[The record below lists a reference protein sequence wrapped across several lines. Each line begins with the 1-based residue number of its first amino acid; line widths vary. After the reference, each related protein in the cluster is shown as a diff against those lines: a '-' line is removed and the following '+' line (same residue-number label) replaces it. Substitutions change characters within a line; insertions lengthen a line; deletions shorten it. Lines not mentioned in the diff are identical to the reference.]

1 MADSNNSQ
9 LNFEQTLPQLTEF
22 SNQLRSLTDTLRTF
36 QNVVNN
42 ITVGQERFRENTKK
56 SASTI
61 ANLRNTSRDTAGSMR
76 QLSEQSR
83 QLQNNMLNFNRQGT
97 GTIGVF
103 QKLHGWINNVRF
115 GLQGLLLALGGRQL
129 WDFLIGTNQRIE
141 TLQKSLEVT
150 LQSGARAEETI
161 RRLRSYAAL
170 TSYEELEVYQAGEML
185 ASNRMEVDRWIRVAG
200 DLASAKRSAGVQLL
214 DVVRV
219 LTRINSGDFGK
230 AMIRLRQM
238 GISLQDLK
246 SKGLEFTKSNTFLGT
261 TDDMLGALE
270 SIIEERY
277 GGLTLALGQT
287 MEGLISII
295 KDYILQFGIEMGQE
309 SFDELKD
316 FLTRFNAQL
325 QEFRDSETFKE
336 IIVGFNYLK
345 DEIINGLQPWIATL
359 KALFS
364 FILKNL
370 PLIGTMIKTYFYYQ
384 FANTIVSLLQK
395 TVGFIINMTHNWAL
409 VSKST
414 IMQNNLLAEQ
424 NVHLGTQL
432 TLLAKINAMRALGNK
447 YATEQVAAEAS
458 ATAMIQAGVFRK
470 KSGQIANIFAG
481 AGGTAA
487 AGTAAAGTAAAGTAA
502 AGTAAAG
509 TAATGGGFLASV
521 SAALPLILG
530 AVGIIVALGVAIKG
544 IIAVLTPDEY
554 DLKRTTKDYER
565 IIGAEAEEVKTLE
578 ALNSQR
584 QYNSDQIKYYS
595 DLVNRHSDQVDKLT
609 KELKTQNQA
618 YKQGNSTEEAVIQ
631 TKKQLQQAEENL
643 RKSRNALSSST
654 AELTRRNEQ
663 ILDIAPELSQ
673 KLIDENG
680 RIDDNTSAFERN
692 TQAIQANID
701 ARKQQLSTTFKEQM
715 NVAQT
720 EIKRAKKEIENIQDT
735 ILLVQRNRDNALTG
749 NPFFRKVVSI
759 SSKVRGVFVQDD
771 LQKQVE
777 ESLKILKYD
786 DEGRDLA
793 LNDLTHEQYELR
805 KKIDEL
811 QQLLKEPEEMI
822 KKGYYLKDEEGNAI
836 LDAEGDYIYDVA
848 RWERD
853 QARYESERI
862 RDLRTGDIDA
872 SDLEERLQTT
882 KSDIDKIRNEYQIK
896 LNRLIL
902 DGFKKDS
909 IEYTQVEQ
917 AMYKEIANYWE
928 EKHEDLNVLKTQFDD
943 SVNKFLE
950 QVPEELRQMLID
962 GIGIDQMID
971 AVETIREVGAFA
983 IDMEMKKYAKALQ
996 KIADSDISNLD
1007 VYTADFETYATKM
1020 NISDKFKAIEDEI
1033 LKELTDALVNSVTL
1047 GKDSK
1052 KNILKEF
1059 NSKWEIRKQMLETE
1073 RDIVLTQDEL
1083 AGREKG
1089 SSIYDRHFK
1098 EMTLRIRDLIFA
1110 QMNELRDLIPSL
1122 EGEDKS
1128 KAQLQL
1134 LTLQKEANE
1143 LLLAIKENT
1152 SKLGEFN
1159 RPQSVKA
1166 ITWYD
1171 YKTEGQPVEGLEI
1184 GNADISITVEG
1195 PLTLEEVEQTLESV
1209 SDTFQKKYGK
1219 NIKRIQN
1226 AGIKNPKITGI

>member
-1 MADSNNSQ
+1 MADSNNPQ

-61 ANLRNTSRDTAGSMR
+61 SNLRNISRDTAGSMQ

-103 QKLHGWINNVRF
+103 LKLHRWINNVKF
-115 GLQGLLLALGGRQL
+115 GLQGLFLALGGRQL

-170 TSYEELEVYQAGEML
+170 TAYDDLEVFQAGEML

-200 DLASAKRSAGVQLL
+200 DLASAKRSSGVQLL

-246 SKGLEFTKSNTFLGT
+246 AKGLEFTKSNTFLGT
-261 TDDMLGALE
+261 ADEMLGALE
-270 SIIEERY
+270 NIIEERY

-295 KDYILQFGIEMGQE
+295 KDYFLQFGKEIGQE

-316 FLTRFNAQL
+316 FLTRFNDQL

-336 IIVGFNYLK
+336 IIVGFNHLK
-345 DEIINGLQPWIATL
+345 DEIISGLQPWIATL

-384 FANTIVSLLQK
+384 FANTIVNLLQK

-481 AGGTAA
+481 AGGAAA
-487 AGTAAAGTAAAGTAA
+487 AGTAAAGTAAAGIAA
-502 AGTAAAG
+502 AGTVAA
-509 TAATGGGFLASV
+509 GGGFLASL

-530 AVGIIVALGVAIKG
+530 AVGIIVALGAAIKG
-544 IIAVLTPDEY
+544 VIAILTPDEY
-554 DLKRTTKDYER
+554 DLKRTTRDYER

-584 QYNSDQIKYYS
+584 QYNSDQVKYYS
-595 DLVNRHSDQVDKLT
+595 DLVNRHAEQVDKLT
-609 KELKTQNQA
+609 KELKNQNQA
-618 YKQGNSTEEAVIQ
+618 YKQGKSTEEAVIQ

-643 RKSRNALSSST
+643 RKSQNALSAST
-654 AELTRRNEQ
+654 AELARRNEQ
-663 ILDIAPELSQ
+663 ILEIAPELSQ

-680 RIDDNTSAFERN
+680 RIDANTSAFERN

-701 ARKQQLSTTFKEQM
+701 ARKRQLSTTFKEQM
-715 NVAQT
+715 DVAQI
-720 EIKRAKKEIENIQDT
+720 EIKRAKKEIENIQD
-735 ILLVQRNRDNALTG
+735 IVFFVQEHRDNALTG
-749 NPFFRKVVSI
+749 NPFFRKLVGLWAT
-759 SSKVRGVFVQDD
+759 VRGAFVQDD
-771 LQKQVE
+771 LQKAVE

-793 LNDLTHEQYELR
+793 INDLIHEQYELQ
-805 KKIDEL
+805 KKTDEL
-811 QQLLKEPEEMI
+811 QQLLKEPKEMI
-822 KKGYYLKDEEGNAI
+822 RKGYYLKDKEGNAI

-872 SDLEERLQTT
+872 SDLEERLRTT
-882 KSDIDKIRNEYQIK
+882 KLDIDKIRNEYQVK

-902 DGFKKDS
+902 DGFEKDS
-909 IEYTQVEQ
+909 TEYTQVEQ

-928 EKHEDLNVLKTQFDD
+928 EKHEDLKVLKTQFDD

-971 AVETIREVGAFA
+971 AVETIREVGLFA
-983 IDMEMKKYAKALQ
+983 IDTEMKKYAKALQ
-996 KIADSDISNLD
+996 KIADSDITNLE

-1020 NISDKFKAIEDEI
+1020 NISDKFKAIENEI
-1033 LKELTDALVNSVTL
+1033 LKELTDALVNSIKLL

-1052 KNILKEF
+1052 KNILNEF
-1059 NSKWEIRKQMLETE
+1059 NSKWEIRKRMLEAE

-1098 EMTLRIRDLIFA
+1098 EMTLRIRELIFA

-1152 SKLGEFN
+1152 SKIGEFN
-1159 RPQSVKA
+1159 RPRSVKA

-1171 YKTEGQPVEGLEI
+1171 YKTEGQPVKGLEI

-1195 PLTLEEVEQTLESV
+1195 PLTLEEVEQTLEAV
-1209 SDTFQKKYGK
+1209 SDTFQKRYGK

>member
-1 MADSNNSQ
+1 MADSNNPQ

-22 SNQLRSLTDTLRTF
+22 SNQLKSLTDTLRTF

-42 ITVGQERFRENTKK
+42 TTVGQERFRENTKK

-61 ANLRNTSRDTAGSMR
+61 ENLRKTSKDTAGSMQ

-83 QLQNNMLNFNRQGT
+83 QLQNNMLNFNKQGT

-103 QKLHGWINNVRF
+103 QKLHSWINNVRF

-141 TLQKSLEVT
+141 TLQQSLEVT
-150 LQSGARAEETI
+150 LQSGARAEEII

-170 TSYEELEVYQAGEML
+170 TPYDELEVYQAGEML

-246 SKGLEFTKSNTFLGT
+246 AKGLEFTKGNEFLGT
-261 TDDMLGALE
+261 VDDMLGALE

-287 MEGLISII
+287 MEGLISTI
-295 KDYILQFGIEMGQE
+295 KDYFLQFGIEMGQE

-316 FLTRFNAQL
+316 FLTSFKDQL
-325 QEFRDSETFKE
+325 QEFRESETFKE
-336 IIVGFNYLK
+336 IIVGFNHLK
-345 DEIINGLQPWIATL
+345 DEIVDGLQPWIATL

-395 TVGFIINMTHNWAL
+395 TVEFIINMTHNWAL

-414 IMQNNLLAEQ
+414 TMQNNLLAEQ
-424 NVHLGTQL
+424 NAHLSTQL
-432 TLLAKINAMRALGNK
+432 LLLAKINAMRALGNK

-487 AGTAAAGTAAAGTAA
+487 GGTAAAGTIAAGTAAAGTAA
-502 AGTAAAG
+502 AG
-509 TAATGGGFLASV
+509 GGFLATV

-530 AVGIIVALGVAIKG
+530 AVGTIVALGAAIKG
-544 IIAVLTPDEY
+544 VIAILTPNEY
-554 DLKRTTKDYER
+554 ELKRTTQDYER
-565 IIGAEAEEVKTLE
+565 IIGAEAEEIKTLE

-584 QYNSDQIKYYS
+584 QYNSNQVKYYS
-595 DLVNRHSDQVDKLT
+595 DLVNRHADQVDKLT

-618 YKQGNSTEEAVIQ
+618 YKQGKSTEEAVIQ

-643 RKSRNALSSST
+643 RKSQNALSAST
-654 AELTRRNEQ
+654 AELTRRHEQ
-663 ILDIAPELSQ
+663 ILEIAPELSQ

-680 RIDDNTSAFERN
+680 RIDANTSAFERN
-692 TQAIQANID
+692 TRAIQANID
-701 ARKQQLSTTFKEQM
+701 ARKRQLSETFKEQM

-720 EIKRAKKEIENIQDT
+720 EIKRALKEIENIQN
-735 ILLVQRNRDNALTG
+735 IISIVQGNRDDELTG
-749 NPFFRKVVSI
+749 NPFFRAVVGI
-759 SSKVRGVFVQDD
+759 VSKVRGFFVQDD
-771 LQKQVE
+771 LQKQME
-777 ESLKILKYD
+777 EALKILGYD

-793 LNDLTHEQYELR
+793 ISELNHELYELR

-811 QQLLKEPEEMI
+811 QQILKEPEEMI

-836 LDAEGDYIYDVA
+836 LDEEGDYIFDVS
-848 RWERD
+848 RWEKD
-853 QARYESERI
+853 QARREAERVG
-862 RDLRTGDIDA
+862 DLRTGDIDA

-882 KSDIDKIRNEYQIK
+882 KSDIDKIRNKYQVK
-896 LNRLIL
+896 LNQLIL
-902 DGFKKDS
+902 DGFEKDS
-909 IEYTQVEQ
+909 AEYIQVEQ
-917 AMYKEIANYWE
+917 DMYKEIAKYWE
-928 EKHEDLNVLKTQFDD
+928 EKHEDLKALKTQFDD
-943 SVNKFLE
+943 SVDKFLE

-962 GIGIDQMID
+962 GISIDQMID
-971 AVETIREVGAFA
+971 AVETIREFGVSAL
-983 IDMEMKKYAKALQ
+983 DEEMKKYAEDLQ
-996 KIADSDISNLD
+996 KIADSDITDLE

-1020 NISDKFKAIEDEI
+1020 SILEKFEAIEDEI
-1033 LKELTDALVNSVTL
+1033 LKELTDALVNSVKI

-1052 KNILKEF
+1052 KNILNEF
-1059 NSKWEIRKQMLETE
+1059 NSKWEIQKRMLETE

-1122 EGEDKS
+1122 EGEDKH

-1152 SKLGEFN
+1152 SNLGEFN

-1171 YKTEGQPVEGLEI
+1171 YKTEGQPVKGLEI

-1195 PLTLEEVEQTLESV
+1195 PLTPEEVEQTLEAV

>member
-1 MADSNNSQ
+1 MADSNNPQ

-56 SASTI
+56 STSTI
-61 ANLRNTSRDTAGSMR
+61 ANLRNTSQDTASSMR

-83 QLQNNMLNFNRQGT
+83 QLQNNMLNFNRQGI

-103 QKLHGWINNVRF
+103 QKLHSWINNVRF
-115 GLQGLLLALGGRQL
+115 GLQGLLLALGGREL

-141 TLQKSLEVT
+141 TLQKSMEVT

-170 TSYEELEVYQAGEML
+170 TAYDELEVYQAGEML

-230 AMIRLRQM
+230 AMIRLRQL

-246 SKGLEFTKSNTFLGT
+246 AKGLEFSKGNEFLGT
-261 TDDMLGALE
+261 ADEMLGALE
-270 SIIEERY
+270 RIIEERY

-295 KDYILQFGIEMGQE
+295 KDYILQFGIELGQE

-316 FLTRFNAQL
+316 FLTRFNDQL

-336 IIVGFNYLK
+336 IIVGFNHLK
-345 DEIINGLQPWIATL
+345 DEIIDGIQPWIASL

-395 TVGFIINMTHNWAL
+395 AVGFIINMTHNWAL

-414 IMQNNLLAEQ
+414 IVQNNLLAEQ
-424 NVHLGTQL
+424 NAHLSTQL

-487 AGTAAAGTAAAGTAA
+487 AGTIAAGTAA

-509 TAATGGGFLASV
+509 TAATGGGFLATV

-530 AVGIIVALGVAIKG
+530 AVGIIVALGAAIKG
-544 IIAVLTPDEY
+544 VIAILTPNEY
-554 DLKRTTKDYER
+554 DLKRTTQDYER
-565 IIGAEAEEVKTLE
+565 IIGAQAEEIKTLE

-584 QYNSDQIKYYS
+584 QYNSDQVKYYS
-595 DLVNRHSDQVDKLT
+595 DLVNRHADQVDKLT
-609 KELKTQNQA
+609 KELKDQNQA
-618 YKQGNSTEEAVIQ
+618 YKQGKSTEEAVIQ

-643 RKSRNALSSST
+643 RKSRDALSAST
-654 AELTRRNEQ
+654 AELARRNEQ
-663 ILDIAPELSQ
+663 ILEIAPELSQ

-680 RIDDNTSAFERN
+680 RIDANTSAFERN

-701 ARKQQLSTTFKEQM
+701 ARKRQLSETFKEQM
-715 NVAQT
+715 DVAQT

-735 ILLVQRNRDNALTG
+735 ILLVQRHRDNALTG
-749 NPFFRKVVSI
+749 NPFFRKGVGVGAKI
-759 SSKVRGVFVQDD
+759 RGFFVQDD

-777 ESLKILKYD
+777 ESLRILKYD

-793 LNDLTHEQYELR
+793 ISDLIHEQYELQ

-836 LDAEGDYIYDVA
+836 LDAEGNYIYDVA

-853 QARYESERI
+853 QARYEAERV

-872 SDLEERLQTT
+872 SDLEERLQST
-882 KSDIDKIRNEYQIK
+882 KSDIDKIRNEYQVK
-896 LNRLIL
+896 LNQLIL
-902 DGFKKDS
+902 DGFEKDS
-909 IEYTQVEQ
+909 TEYIQVEQ
-917 AMYKEIANYWE
+917 DMYKEIANYWE
-928 EKHEDLNVLKTQFDD
+928 EKHEDLKALKTQFDD

-950 QVPEELRQMLID
+950 RVPEELRQMLID

-971 AVETIREVGAFA
+971 AVETIREVGLFA
-983 IDMEMKKYAKALQ
+983 IDSEMKKYAKALQ
-996 KIADSDISNLD
+996 KIADSDITNLE

-1020 NISDKFKAIEDEI
+1020 NISEKFKAIENEI
-1033 LKELTDALVNSVTL
+1033 LKELTDALVNSIKL

-1052 KNILKEF
+1052 KDILNEF
-1059 NSKWEIRKQMLETE
+1059 NRKWEIRKRMLETE

-1098 EMTLRIRDLIFA
+1098 EMTLRIRELIFA

-1122 EGEDKS
+1122 EGEDKY

-1152 SKLGEFN
+1152 SKIGEFN

-1171 YKTEGQPVEGLEI
+1171 YKTEGQPVKGLEI
-1184 GNADISITVEG
+1184 GNADIAITVEG
-1195 PLTLEEVEQTLESV
+1195 PLTLEEVEQTLEAV